1 MPADEG
7 ERWRV
12 FLAIEIPDAVRE
24 ALTGPLEALQPLH
37 ESIRTNPTERMHLT
51 LHFLGHLPRPLVE
64 QLQPA
69 LAPVRLRHHRFR
81 LTAQGIGAFPAIA
94 RPRVLWA
101 GITGADLPRL
111 NALQAELGNALR
123 TAGVRVEGERFH
135 PHLTLGRVRRPLKAP
150 ERAVLRD
157 WSVRWGAAAF
167 GEVPV
172 DQVRLMRSQLGG
184 GPARYTTLTTFDLQ

>member
-1 MPADEG
+1 MPADEA

-12 FLAIEIPDAVRE
+12 FLAIEIPDAVRD

-37 ESIRTNPTERMHLT
+37 ESIRINSIDRMHLT
-51 LHFLGHLPRPLVE
+51 LHFLGHLPRPVVE

-69 LAPVRLRHHRFR
+69 MAAVVSRHQGFR
-81 LTAQGIGAFPAIA
+81 MASQGVGAFPAIA

-101 GITGADLPRL
+101 GITGNDLPRL
-111 NALQAELGNALR
+111 NTLQTELGNALR
-123 TAGVRVEGERFH
+123 TAGVTVEGERFH

-150 ERAVLRD
+150 ERAVLRE

>member
-24 ALTGPLEALQPLH
+24 ALTSPLEALQPLH
-37 ESIRTNPTERMHLT
+37 ESLRTNPTEPMHLP

>member
-1 MPADEG
+1 MPGDEG

-12 FLAIEIPDAVRE
+12 FLAIEIPDAVRD
-24 ALTGPLEALQPLH
+24 ALTGPLEALQSLH

-51 LHFLGHLPRPLVE
+51 LHFLGHLPRPMVE

-69 LAPVRLRHHRFR
+69 FAAIVLRHHRFR
-81 LTAQGIGAFPAIA
+81 MTAQGVGAFPAMT

-111 NALQAELGNALR
+111 NALHAELGEALR
-123 TAGVRVEGERFH
+123 TGGVRVEGERFR

-150 ERAVLRD
+150 ERDVLRD
-157 WSVRWGAAAF
+157 WSVRWGAASF
-167 GEVPV
+167 GDVPV

-184 GPARYTTLTTFDLQ
+184 GPPRYTTLATFDLQ

>member
-12 FLAIEIPDAVRE
+12 FLAIEIPDAVRN
-24 ALTGPLEALQPLH
+24 ALTAPLEGVEPLR
-37 ESIRTNPTERMHLT
+37 EAIRTNPVERMHLT
-51 LHFLGHLPRPLVE
+51 LHFLGHLPRTLVE
-64 QLQPA
+64 QLEPA
-69 LAPVRLRHHRFR
+69 LAAVVARQHRFG
-81 LTAQGIGAFPAIA
+81 LTAEGVGAFPAIA

-101 GITGADLPRL
+101 GIAGGDLPRL
-111 NALQAELGNALR
+111 NALRAELGEALR
-123 TAGVRVEGERFH
+123 IAGVTVEGERFH

-150 ERAVLRD
+150 ERAELRA

-172 DQVRLMRSQLGG
+172 DQVRLMRSQLSG
-184 GPARYTTLTTFDLQ
+184 GPPRYTTLATFDLQ

>member
-1 MPADEG
+1 MPADDA

-12 FLAIEIPDAVRE
+12 FLAIEIPEAVRE
-24 ALTGPLEALQPLH
+24 ALTGPLEALRPLH
-37 ESIRTNPTERMHLT
+37 ESIRINPTERLHLT
-51 LHFLGHLPRPLVE
+51 LHFLGHLPPLVVE
-64 QLQPA
+64 QMQPA
-69 LAPVRLRHHRFR
+69 LATVVVRHHRLR
-81 LTAQGIGAFPAIA
+81 IAAQGVGAFPAIA

-111 NALQAELGNALR
+111 NALQAELVDALR
-123 TAGVRVEGERFH
+123 TAGVTVECERFH
-135 PHLTLGRVRRPLKAP
+135 PHLTLGRIRRPLKPP
-150 ERAVLRD
+150 ERALLRE

-184 GPARYTTLTTFDLQ
+184 GPPRYTTLTTFDLQ